1 MEQPFFELPAGKF
14 TLVIDEEENLRVKCL
29 EGDERFVPKLEAL
42 LKAPAET
49 KEECIA
55 IMEKIMNLGGVSDYL
70 EHRIDDEENASSIET
85 EESEFL
91 PVY

>member
-1 MEQPFFELPAGKF
+1 MPAGKF
-14 TLVIDEEENLRVKCL
+14 TFVIDEEGNLRVKCL

-49 KEECIA
+49 KEEGIA

-70 EHRIDDEENASSIET
+70 EHRIDDEENVSSIET
-85 EESEFL
+85 EESELL